1 MHSHLRP
8 ARKKQ
13 GLTQAEVAARV
24 GRDQATVA
32 KWEQG
37 KHPVPSDIAPTL
49 AKVLNLTVL
58 QVLYG
63 NAPQVSEVA

>member
-32 KWEQG
+32 KWEIGQ
-37 KHPVPSDIAPTL
+37 HPVPAEIAPTL
-49 AKVLNLTVL
+49 AKVLGITVL
-58 QVLYG
+58 EVLYG
-63 NAPQVSEVA
+63 DSAPVDEVA

>member
-32 KWEQG
+32 KWERGQ
-37 KHPVPSDIAPTL
+37 HPVPPDIAPTV
-49 AKVLNLTVL
+49 AKVLGLTVL
-58 QVLYG
+58 DVLYG
-63 NAPQVSEVA
+63 DAAPTDEVA